1 MAEKRRGR
9 GSGSSPGGRSSSR
22 STRAERDRRAPA
34 SKAVPEVAEREVPI
48 RASVRKSSRSSAPKP
63 ERTILGLST
72 GRAVILAVVVCAL
85 ALTLA
90 VPLRTYFTQRGDAAQ
105 VEAQRVDL
113 EADLQKLREKK
124 LQQADP
130 AYITA
135 EARDRLRLVMPG
147 ETPFQVQLP
156 GAYEA
161 EQARMAKPEPKGGP
175 WYSDLWKQVSVP
187 APAPVPPPAMPLAPL
202 PPPPPSAGGAQG

>member
-1 MAEKRRGR
+1 MTDKRRVRGSGTSPGR
-9 GSGSSPGGRSSSR
+9 GSRRSGRS
-22 STRAERDRRAPA
+22 ERDRRAPA
-34 SKAVPEVAEREVPI
+34 SKVVPEAAERAKPVRT
-48 RASVRKSSRSSAPKP
+48 RARSSSESKP

-90 VPLRTYFTQRGDAAQ
+90 VPLRTYFTQRSDAAE
-105 VEAQRVDL
+105 VAAQRVEL

-135 EARDRLRLVMPG
+135 EARERLRLVMPG

-161 EQARMAKPEPKGGP
+161 EKARLAKPEPKGGP

-187 APAPVPPPAMPLAPL
+187 APAPTPPPAMPLAPL
-202 PPPPPSAGGAQG
+202 PPPPPPDNGGAQG